1 MSLKEKIAAHV
12 RDIPRSG
19 IRDFF
24 DVVQKMP
31 DVISLGIGEPD
42 FVTPWHVR
50 EAAIFALEKGRT
62 GYTANLGLL
71 RLRREISKYVRK
83 HFEVEYDPES
93 EIIVTVGV
101 SEGMDIALR
110 SILNPG
116 DEVIF
121 HEPCYVSYHP
131 GTLLAHGKPVPVST
145 SAQNQ
150 FVPTASDLAAK
161 ITPKTK
167 AMILNFPTNPTG
179 ATISEKQLE
188 DVAELA
194 IRSDLLILSDEIY
207 AELTYEGRHKSIAS
221 FPGMKK
227 RTLLFHGF
235 SKAWAMTGFRIGFC
249 CGPAPLIEAMMKV
262 HQYSMLCAPTLS
274 QEAAVEAL
282 INGESAVSAMKE
294 QYLMRRNVFVAALND
309 MGLLCHIPKG
319 AFYAFPSIRSTGLS
333 SYEFAMRLLQEHK
346 VAVVPGNAFGNGGEG
361 FVRCSYATSMHDLE
375 EAARRIGKFVKGLP
389 KN

>member
-42 FVTPWHVR
+42 FVTPWHIR

-71 RLRREISKYVRK
+71 RLRREIAKYIRK
-83 HFEVEYDPES
+83 HFGVEYDPES

-110 SILNPG
+110 AILNPG
-116 DEVIF
+116 DEVIY

-145 SAQNQ
+145 SAQNH
-150 FVPTASDLAAK
+150 FVPTASDIEAK
-161 ITPKTK
+161 ITSRTK
-167 AMILNFPTNPTG
+167 ALILNFPTNPTG

-188 DVAELA
+188 EIAEVA
-194 IRSDLLILSDEIY
+194 IKSDLLILSDEIY
-207 AELTYEGRHKSIAS
+207 AELTYEGQHKSIAS

-235 SKAWAMTGFRIGFC
+235 SKAWAMTGFRLGFC

-274 QEAAVEAL
+274 QEAAIEAL
-282 INGESAVSAMKE
+282 INGEAAVAEMRDR
-294 QYLMRRNVFVAALND
+294 YLMRRNFFVGALND
-309 MGLLCHIPKG
+309 MGLFCHVPKG
-319 AFYAFPSIRSTGLS
+319 AFYAFPSIRSTGLN
-333 SYEFAMRLLQEHK
+333 SYDFAIRLLQEQK

-361 FVRCSYATSMHDLE
+361 FVRCSYAAAMSDLE
-375 EAARRIGKFVKGLP
+375 EAVRRIGRFLKSLP
-389 KN
+389 KK

>member
-42 FVTPWHVR
+42 FSTPWHIR
-50 EAAIFALEKGRT
+50 EASIFALEKGRT
-62 GYTANLGLL
+62 GYTANLGRL

-83 HFEVEYDPES
+83 HFGVEYDPET

-101 SEGMDIALR
+101 SEAMDIALR
-110 SILNPG
+110 AILNPG
-116 DEVIF
+116 DEIIY

-131 GTLLAHGKPVPVST
+131 GALLAHGKPVPVST

-150 FVPTASDLAAK
+150 FVPTASDLSSKVTAR
-161 ITPKTK
+161 TK
-167 AMILNFPTNPTG
+167 GLILNFPTNPTG

-188 DVAELA
+188 EVAELA
-194 IRSDLLILSDEIY
+194 IKSDLLILSDEIY
-207 AELTYEGRHKSIAS
+207 AELTYEGEHKSIAS

-235 SKAWAMTGFRIGFC
+235 SKAWAMTGFRVGFC

-262 HQYSMLCAPTLS
+262 HQYSMLCAPALS
-274 QEAAVEAL
+274 QEAAIEAL
-282 INGESAVSAMKE
+282 INGAEAVAAMKD
-294 QYLMRRNVFVAALND
+294 QYWMRRNFFVAALND
-309 MGLLCHIPKG
+309 LGLLCHLPKG
-319 AFYAFPSIRSTGLS
+319 AFYAFPSIRSTGLN
-333 SYEFAMRLLQEHK
+333 SYDFAMGLLQEQK

-361 FVRCSYATSMHDLE
+361 FVRCSYAAALGDLE
-375 EAARRIGKFVKGLP
+375 EAARRIERFLKSLK
-389 KN
+389 K

>member
-31 DVISLGIGEPD
+31 DVISLGIGEPE
-42 FVTPWHVR
+42 FVTPWHIR

-71 RLRREISKYVRK
+71 RLRREIVRYVRK
-83 HFEVEYDPES
+83 HFAVEYDPET

-110 SILNPG
+110 AILNPG
-116 DEVIF
+116 DEVIY

-131 GTLLAHGKPVPVST
+131 GTLLAHGRPVAVST
-145 SAQNQ
+145 TAQNQ
-150 FVPTASDLAAK
+150 FVPTGSDVEAK
-161 ITPKTK
+161 ISSRTK
-167 AMILNFPTNPTG
+167 ALILNFPTNPTG

-188 DVAELA
+188 EIAEVAMK
-194 IRSDLLILSDEIY
+194 SDLLILSDEIY
-207 AELTYEGRHKSIAS
+207 AELTYEGQHKSIAS

-235 SKAWAMTGFRIGFC
+235 SKAWAMTGFRLGFC

-274 QEAAVEAL
+274 QEAAIEAL
-282 INGESAVSAMKE
+282 VNGDAAVAEMKE
-294 QYLMRRNVFVAALND
+294 QYRMRRNFFVSALKD
-309 MGLLCHIPKG
+309 LGFPCHLPRG
-319 AFYAFPSIRSTGLS
+319 AFYAFPSIRGTGLNS
-333 SYEFAMRLLQEHK
+333 FDFAMKLLEEQK
-346 VAVVPGNAFGNGGEG
+346 VAVVPGSAFGAGGEG
-361 FVRCSYATSMHDLE
+361 FVRCSYATAMSDLE
-375 EAARRIGKFVKGLP
+375 EAVRRIERFLKNLP
-389 KN
+389 KQ

>member
-42 FVTPWHVR
+42 FVTPWHIR

-71 RLRREISKYVRK
+71 RLRREISKYVKK
-83 HFEVEYDPES
+83 HFGVEYDPES

-110 SILNPG
+110 AILNPG
-116 DEVIF
+116 DEVIY

-150 FVPTASDLAAK
+150 FVPTASDVEAK
-161 ITPKTK
+161 ITSRTK

-179 ATISEKQLE
+179 AAISEKQLE
-188 DVAELA
+188 EIAEVAMK
-194 IRSDLLILSDEIY
+194 SDLLILSDEIY
-207 AELTYEGRHKSIAS
+207 AELTYEGQHKSIAS

-235 SKAWAMTGFRIGFC
+235 SNAWAMTGLRVGFC
-249 CGPAPLIEAMMKV
+249 CGPAPLIEAMMRV

-274 QEAAVEAL
+274 QEAAIEAL
-282 INGESAVSAMKE
+282 INGEPAVAEMRE
-294 QYLMRRNVFVAALND
+294 QYRMRRNVFVGALND
-309 MGLLCHIPKG
+309 MGLLCHLPKG

-333 SYEFAMRLLQEHK
+333 SYDFAMRLLQEQK
-346 VAVVPGNAFGNGGEG
+346 VAVVPGSAFGNGGEG
-361 FVRCSYATSMHDLE
+361 FVRCSYATAMADLE
-375 EAARRIGKFVKGLP
+375 EAVRRIEKFLKSLP
-389 KN
+389 KK